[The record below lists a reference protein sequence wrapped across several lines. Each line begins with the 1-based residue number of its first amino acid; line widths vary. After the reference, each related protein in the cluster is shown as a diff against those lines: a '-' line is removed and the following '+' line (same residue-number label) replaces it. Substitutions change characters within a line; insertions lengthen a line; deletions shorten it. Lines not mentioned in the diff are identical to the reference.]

1 MKRLDEGGV
10 ALERVAALELED
22 HRLEPAPRVCYEEV
36 VRTAISSRSYQP
48 SGCSVLL
55 SAGILRASFRESLSE
70 PAPLVPGE
78 TYVLDVE
85 LSDVG
90 HVARP
95 GHRLRLTV
103 TSGLFPYYHPNP
115 NTGEPYGAETRR
127 VVAIQTI
134 RHGGDHPSALSLFV
148 RGGEPA

>member
-22 HRLEPAPRVCYEEV
+22 HRLEPVPRVCYEEV
-36 VRTAISSRSYQP
+36 VRTAIDVASVGGSYMTWVQWTAAARRP
-48 SGCSVLL
+48 
-55 SAGILRASFRESLSE
+55 
-70 PAPLVPGE
+70 PHLVPGE

-95 GHRLRLTV
+95 GHRLRLTL

-115 NTGEPYGAETRR
+115 NAGEPYGAETRR

-134 RHGGDHPSALSLFV
+134 RHSGDHPSALSLFV
-148 RGGEPA
+148 RRAGAA